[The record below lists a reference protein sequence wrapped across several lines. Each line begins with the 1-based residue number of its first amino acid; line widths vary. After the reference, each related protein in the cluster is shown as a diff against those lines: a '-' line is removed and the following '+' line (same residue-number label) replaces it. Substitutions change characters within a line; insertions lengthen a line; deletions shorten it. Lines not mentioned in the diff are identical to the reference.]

1 MTQPFDPGSET
12 KPWSAT
18 VVETL
23 SANPYFSVLLQHV
36 TVPDGTHRTYYTLDF
51 PAPAVGIVARRGT
64 DVLLLRQYRFI
75 IDEYVWAIPSGGSAV
90 GETPHAAAARELL
103 EETGYTARSMSPL
116 MHCYASYGC
125 SNQRYDIFLAED
137 LEDSGSP
144 IDANEVLDV
153 RWFTREELLA
163 LIRANGIVDNLSLS
177 PLLLVL
183 LEDEEIKREPTQ
195 RGP

>member
-1 MTQPFDPGSET
+1 MTRPDEPSGAT

-23 SANPYFSVLLQHV
+23 AANPYFSVLLQHV

-51 PAPAVGIVARRGT
+51 PTPAVGVVARRGT

-75 IDEYVWAIPSGGSAV
+75 VDEYVWAIPSGGVAE
-90 GETPHAAAARELL
+90 GETPHAAAVRELQ
-103 EETGYTARSMSPL
+103 EETGYTARSVSPL

-125 SNQRYDIFLAED
+125 SNQRYDIFIAEN
-137 LEDSGSP
+137 LEESGSP
-144 IDANEVLDV
+144 IDANEVLDI
-153 RWFTREELLA
+153 RWFSREELLA
-163 LIRANGIVDNLSLS
+163 LILANGIVDNLSLS

-183 LEDEEIKREPTQ
+183 LEDTLDRRP
-195 RGP
+195 PADP